1 MLQFGVFWLNKML
14 LSVGTVCVFL
24 YLYYW
29 GGWCVCT
36 IVFDNVLIMFWE
48 WLPYV
53 CACLKIIVIS
63 VWGVFLVVF
72 LILSG
77 GFFFLV

>member
-1 MLQFGVFWLNKML
+1 V
-14 LSVGTVCVFL
+14 
-24 YLYYW
+24 YY
-29 GGWCVCT
+29 C
-36 IVFDNVLIMFWE
+36 FDSVLIMFWE

-77 GFFFLV
+77 GFLV